1 MGQTKERKVMSVNIN
16 KKEAHFISSCLQF
29 VSEHREMF
37 SNWNVDKSV
46 MAYHLYK
53 KLQKRISK

>member
-1 MGQTKERKVMSVNIN
+1 MSVNIN

-29 VSEHREMF
+29 VSKHREMF

-53 KLQKRISK
+53 KLQERISK